1 MLAIED
7 KEDTHIAQKTFLAQ
21 YFFAVFHQKSLKGR
35 ADFAASALLQMATP
49 LAWSTC
55 SLPRA
60 TRGMLIQRRPLRLA
74 VAANLARE

>member
-35 ADFAASALLQMATP
+35 ADFAASALLQRA
-49 LAWSTC
+49 C
-55 SLPRA
+55 S
-60 TRGMLIQRRPLRLA
+60 MLIQRRPLRLA
-74 VAANLARE
+74 FAANLAHE